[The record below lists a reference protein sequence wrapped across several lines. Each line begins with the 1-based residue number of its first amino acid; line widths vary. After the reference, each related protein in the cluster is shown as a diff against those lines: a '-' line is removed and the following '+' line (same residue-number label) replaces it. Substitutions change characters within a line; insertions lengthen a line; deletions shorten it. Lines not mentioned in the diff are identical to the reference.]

1 MLVREQIEAFEK
13 EMNQQMRTAGSAAC
27 NSRTEPEGK
36 NRRYWSIGVSGK
48 INVTTYLYIR
58 DELRKVG
65 WQVLELIEHGADHN
79 SLRIA
84 VL

>member
-13 EMNQQMRTAGSAAC
+13 EMNQQMHTAGSAAC

-36 NRRYWSIGVSGK
+36 NRRYWNIGVNGK
-48 INVTTYLYIR
+48 INVTTFLHIR

-65 WQVLELIEHGADHN
+65 WQVLELVDHGADRY
-79 SLRIA
+79 SFRIA